1 MKTKTKTILALYSL
15 LAFTF
20 SFTSC
25 SDDKGDTT
33 KPTIELTSPIEG
45 AILKVGSHIHL
56 EMDLED
62 NEMLSS
68 YKIDI
73 HDASGHTHA
82 STKAESTGETVV
94 FTFSKSWDVSGNKN
108 KYVHHHEIQ
117 IPADAKHG
125 AYHFMVYCTDTSG
138 NESYVVRN
146 ITLSDEGDD
155 GHHE

>member
-1 MKTKTKTILALYSL
+1 MKTKILFTIYSVL
-15 LAFTF
+15 VISFG
-20 SFTSC
+20 FTSC
-25 SDDKGDTT
+25 SNNDGDTT
-33 KPTIELTSPIEG
+33 KPTIELISPIEG

-73 HDASGHTHA
+73 HDASGHTHD
-82 STKAESTGETVV
+82 TKAESSGETVT

-108 KYVHHHEIQ
+108 KYVHHHEIE
-117 IPADAKHG
+117 IPANAKHG